1 MEIDDVLVKRPGG
14 MLKMPKS
21 VFEKLL
27 SEIRRLRL
35 LLRKADRI
43 EKNLKEINAHLASI
57 RYRLSKIPPSELTRE
72 REE

>member
-27 SEIRRLRL
+27 SEMRH
-35 LLRKADRI
+35 LRKQLGKVEGLERSLNKTNAHLESIRHR
-43 EKNLKEINAHLASI
+43 LKEIPPSN
-57 RYRLSKIPPSELTRE
+57 LSK
-72 REE
+72 EE